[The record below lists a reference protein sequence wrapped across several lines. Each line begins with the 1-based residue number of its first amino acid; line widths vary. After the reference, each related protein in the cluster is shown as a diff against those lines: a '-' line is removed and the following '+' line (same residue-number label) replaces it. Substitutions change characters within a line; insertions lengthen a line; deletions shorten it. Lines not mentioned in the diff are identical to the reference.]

1 MLRGSKNMF
10 KVLIAEDEP
19 PIMRMIKSTLESVDS
34 DFKVTECCINGKN
47 AVEKLKNEDFDIVIT
62 DIKMPIMTGI
72 ELAGWIYQNKPDTKV
87 IIVSGY
93 SDFEYA
99 RKALEYKVFDYLL
112 KPISKDKVSELTQR
126 IKSEIADKNKMFD
139 ENNTI
144 VILACAGA
152 YLLYGSEVLLPG
164 ERFWTDSGIDTFM
177 DNLLTTSEE
186 YIFFNSNMLSER
198 LMVITAETEERQEAL
213 IHKIYDE
220 FSTKNLPMTIVYQ
233 KGVLF
238 KDTGKYFSKL
248 REQLILNKSQLLCC
262 NSLSDSYEDISQ
274 PYSKADVDSIAF
286 AIKNRNNDELK
297 NKLTAVMNN
306 MMSSDCTQEEING
319 FLNIIL
325 DTYTLNY
332 PNHMKRKNTS
342 VKKEFVNA
350 LASFV
355 SYDAFID
362 DIISILATLRNDK
375 RDPDRY
381 EQLANEVEEYLIN
394 NYNKNITSDV
404 LSKEFG
410 FVPSYIS
417 RLFKRQK
424 GVSPNEYVTKYRI
437 EKAKKLIEENNDL
450 RIKDIAD
457 AVGFKESYYFSKTF
471 KRETGM
477 WPTEYSARDK

>member
-1 MLRGSKNMF
+1 M
-10 KVLIAEDEP
+10 
-19 PIMRMIKSTLESVDS
+19 
-34 DFKVTECCINGKN
+34 
-47 AVEKLKNEDFDIVIT
+47 
-62 DIKMPIMTGI
+62 
-72 ELAGWIYQNKPDTKV
+72 
-87 IIVSGY
+87 
-93 SDFEYA
+93 
-99 RKALEYKVFDYLL
+99 
-112 KPISKDKVSELTQR
+112 
-126 IKSEIADKNKMFD
+126 
-139 ENNTI
+139 
-144 VILACAGA
+144 
-152 YLLYGSEVLLPG
+152 
-164 ERFWTDSGIDTFM
+164 
-177 DNLLTTSEE
+177 
-186 YIFFNSNMLSER
+186 
-198 LMVITAETEERQEAL
+198 
-213 IHKIYDE
+213 
-220 FSTKNLPMTIVYQ
+220 
-233 KGVLF
+233 
-238 KDTGKYFSKL
+238 
-248 REQLILNKSQLLCC
+248 
-262 NSLSDSYEDISQ
+262 SDSYEDISQ
-274 PYSKADVDSIAF
+274 PYSKADVDSIVF

-319 FLNIIL
+319 LLNIIL

>member
-1 MLRGSKNMF
+1 MF

-126 IKSEIADKNKMFD
+126 IKSEIADKNKMFE

-144 VILACAGA
+144 
-152 YLLYGSEVLLPG
+152 
-164 ERFWTDSGIDTFM
+164 D
-177 DNLLTTSEE
+177 
-186 YIFFNSNMLSER
+186 
-198 LMVITAETEERQEAL
+198 
-213 IHKIYDE
+213 DE

-248 REQLILNKSQLLCC
+248 REQLIKHLILNKSQLLCC

-274 PYSKADVDSIAF
+274 PYSKADVDSIVF

-297 NKLTAVMNN
+297 NKLIAVMNN

-355 SYDAFID
+355 SYDAFIA